1 MSRWKEIDEKVRNEK
16 TVNVSIKG
24 SMTAILRDKDGNI
37 KEIRECEL

>member
-1 MSRWKEIDEKVRNEK
+1 MDKWKKLDEKIRNSKMVR
-16 TVNVSIKG
+16 VSIKG